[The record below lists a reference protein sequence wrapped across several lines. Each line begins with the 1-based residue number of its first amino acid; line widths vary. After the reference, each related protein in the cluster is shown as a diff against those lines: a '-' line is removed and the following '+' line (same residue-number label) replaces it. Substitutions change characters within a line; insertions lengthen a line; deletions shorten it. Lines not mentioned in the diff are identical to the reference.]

1 MLYYIYSRIFGLSVH
16 NRILFA
22 HPDRIISVTYKII
35 TSTLIDQNRFWLLF
49 CIANSVKIRFKILL
63 LLEFQHEKEN
73 I

>member
-22 HPDRIISVTYKII
+22 HPDRIISVIYKII

-49 CIANSVKIRFKILL
+49 CIANSVKIRFKILF